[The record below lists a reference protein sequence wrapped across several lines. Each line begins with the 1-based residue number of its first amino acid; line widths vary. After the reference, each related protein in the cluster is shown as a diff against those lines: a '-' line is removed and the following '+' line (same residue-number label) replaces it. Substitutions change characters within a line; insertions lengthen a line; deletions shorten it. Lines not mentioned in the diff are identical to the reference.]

1 MLNFCFTNNNHGS
14 AHQKRTFVIKH
25 YGTRQGKQRENT
37 TEVLHGYGR
46 ADYQAAVRHDADG
59 RPRPQDGADG
69 ETDNELRLPA
79 QRRALGQEK
88 SVRPL
93 ADKPRKRKKEV
104 GKGKKHMAKMQ
115 ILFISRKF
123 SRTLRPEQNQVCN
136 KCCQR
141 EADPLPPIKER
152 PFDRTDSVE
161 PGRYIE
167 ILKFGMA
174 RTPCTK
180 RPAVVENG
188 SYTLYKAS
196 RSSGK
201 RLVHPVQSVPQ

>member
-1 MLNFCFTNNNHGS
+1 LPNFCLSNNNHGS

-59 RPRPQDGADG
+59 GPRPQDGADG

-93 ADKPRKRKKEV
+93 AD
-104 GKGKKHMAKMQ
+104 
-115 ILFISRKF
+115 
-123 SRTLRPEQNQVCN
+123 
-136 KCCQR
+136 
-141 EADPLPPIKER
+141 
-152 PFDRTDSVE
+152 
-161 PGRYIE
+161 
-167 ILKFGMA
+167 
-174 RTPCTK
+174 
-180 RPAVVENG
+180 
-188 SYTLYKAS
+188 
-196 RSSGK
+196 
-201 RLVHPVQSVPQ
+201 